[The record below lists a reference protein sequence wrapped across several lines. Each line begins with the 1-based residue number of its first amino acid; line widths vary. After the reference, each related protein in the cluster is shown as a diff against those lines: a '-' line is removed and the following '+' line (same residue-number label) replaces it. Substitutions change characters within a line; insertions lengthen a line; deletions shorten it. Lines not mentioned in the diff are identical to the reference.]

1 MPQYEFRAK
10 DGATVYRFFK
20 LSDKVPSTITLDRK
34 RYARQISIS
43 SINGVVKSGGAVKY
57 PGIPISRS
65 LPKTKEQGEV
75 VNRHGHTVRKLKN
88 GHYATMD
95 GRRIVDSTEARK
107 VHLAETGLVD
117 D

>member
-20 LSDKVPSTITLDRK
+20 LSDKLPMSIVLAGK

-43 SINGVVKSGGAVKY
+43 SINGMVKPDGAVKY
-57 PGIPISRS
+57 DGLPISRS
-65 LPKTKEQGEV
+65 MPKTAEKGEV
-75 VNRHGHTVRKLKN
+75 VNRHGHTVRRLKN

-95 GRRIVDSTEARK
+95 GRRIVDSTAARK
-107 VHLAETGLVD
+107 AHLAETGLID